1 MEDQET
7 VQFELA
13 ALRAEVAE
21 LRDQRETR
29 STRRNMLR
37 LAGAAAVGGVA
48 AVLGSADDAAAL
60 GVTLGATNDAGAFTT
75 SLTSSH
81 GQVTLFVQSSTSPA
95 SAIDARSTGD
105 GTGVYGTVLGPTANA
120 FAVWGSLTGSTHGFG
135 VVGSGGAAQLLLNDP
150 MHAAKPSTGAHL
162 AGEVA
167 YSTDSGFYA
176 CVLSGTPG
184 TWRTLAHP
192 SSSGTYFPITP
203 TRVFDTRLLD
213 PALPIVA
220 GAHAPVSAAN
230 GIDIHTGDTT
240 VPDLVPAGA
249 TAIAYN
255 ITIVNTVGGGNL
267 AVNSGGNLTATSSI
281 VNWNKDGTVVANSA
295 VVGINSNR
303 QVTVICGGGVGAS
316 THFLIDVLGYYR

>member
-162 AGEVA
+162 AGEVDA
-167 YSTDSGFYA
+167 RA
-176 CVLSGTPG
+176 
-184 TWRTLAHP
+184 
-192 SSSGTYFPITP
+192 
-203 TRVFDTRLLD
+203 
-213 PALPIVA
+213 
-220 GAHAPVSAAN
+220 VSAMLSEAEDDPDDLEALDRIWAEEPVTF
-230 GIDIHTGDTT
+230 GPGD
-240 VPDLVPAGA
+240 VGCPKASAMVEAMHQGA
-249 TAIAYN
+249 
-255 ITIVNTVGGGNL
+255 
-267 AVNSGGNLTATSSI
+267 
-281 VNWNKDGTVVANSA
+281 
-295 VVGINSNR
+295 R
-303 QVTVICGGGVGAS
+303 P
-316 THFLIDVLGYYR
+316 